1 MDDGQISKEG
11 PLCFIVTK
19 DSACSIGHTDNFLW
33 NEPLD
38 TDHSN
43 LVKYSGPSDTH
54 YLRVVEKIITLAED
68 APSVIEGKFA
78 LLKGM

>member
-1 MDDGQISKEG
+1 MDDGKISKEG
-11 PLCFIVTK
+11 PPCFIVTK

-43 LVKYSGPSDTH
+43 LVKYSGPSDIH
-54 YLRVVEKIITLAED
+54 YTRVVEKIITLAED
-68 APSVIEGKFA
+68 APSVIEGRFA
-78 LLKGM
+78 ILEGM